1 MDENMKNWLQT
12 EIRSQTGAFT
22 LTWLDSLNRG
32 PDSPLLLA
40 RRPRLLDV
48 LEVLNVQMNE
58 IKKIEL
64 FFLQNSFKILQNS
77 FKK

>member
-1 MDENMKNWLQT
+1 MKNWLQT

-64 FFLQNSFKILQNS
+64 FLCGILSKSKNI
-77 FKK
+77 KLRRRKM